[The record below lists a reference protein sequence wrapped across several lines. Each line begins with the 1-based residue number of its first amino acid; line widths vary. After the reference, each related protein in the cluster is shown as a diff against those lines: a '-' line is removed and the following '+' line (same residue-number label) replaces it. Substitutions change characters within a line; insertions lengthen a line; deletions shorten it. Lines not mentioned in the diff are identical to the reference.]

1 MPGVGGQREAVPGVG
16 GGQCWQLGPWLVP
29 SRLRRAPQ
37 ARQVGEGRARAR

>member
-1 MPGVGGQREAVPGVG
+1 MPGVGGQGEAVSSKVNR
-16 GGQCWQLGPWLVP
+16 QCWQLGPWLVP